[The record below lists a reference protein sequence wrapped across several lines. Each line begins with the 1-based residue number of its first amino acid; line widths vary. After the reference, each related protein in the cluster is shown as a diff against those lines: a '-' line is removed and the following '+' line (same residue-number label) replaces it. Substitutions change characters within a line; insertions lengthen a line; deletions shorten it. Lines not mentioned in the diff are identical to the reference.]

1 VGKHAAVINGMY
13 EPSPS
18 ELCGGWP
25 VYYNNSSLRNSD
37 VKATKSGLDLDGDIT
52 KSFLLFCPYA
62 MSWAIT
68 VLASVNDV
76 CGQDSADVH
85 TAIGDGGAESRG
97 NGESSAPATGTSDL
111 SPTGRLPLPLALPL
125 DQDKIS
131 KLAVIKST
139 AAALPFYTPSSAP
152 LTLAF
157 FEVSANTQPE
167 LAHGTSTWKVSVTIS
182 PEHHLD
188 TFCIRTINSH
198 ISFFFLL
205 QYNLFYV
212 MPLRSSL
219 RITDYAELVCKVLI
233 TRNAMNHIR
242 FSQDL
247 SSSPNRP

>member
-1 VGKHAAVINGMY
+1 MRGAVGKHAAVINGMY

-25 VYYNNSSLRNSD
+25 VYYNNSALRNSD
-37 VKATKSGLDLDGDIT
+37 AKAMKSGHEGEGDIT

-76 CGQDSADVH
+76 CGQDGAEVLSAV
-85 TAIGDGGAESRG
+85 GEGSSESRG
-97 NGESSAPATGTSDL
+97 NGENDVPILKASDPSPA
-111 SPTGRLPLPLALPL
+111 GRLLPPPPLPLPLPLPV

-167 LAHGTSTWKVSVTIS
+167 LAHGTSTWKVRVSLSLWHMTPLSLGTADVCIIL
-182 PEHHLD
+182 HL
-188 TFCIRTINSH
+188 R
-198 ISFFFLL
+198 L
-205 QYNLFYV
+205 LFY
-212 MPLRSSL
+212 
-219 RITDYAELVCKVLI
+219 
-233 TRNAMNHIR
+233 
-242 FSQDL
+242 F
-247 SSSPNRP
+247 

>member
-1 VGKHAAVINGMY
+1 VRGAVGKHAAVINGMY

-25 VYYNNSSLRNSD
+25 VYYNNSSLRNSEA
-37 VKATKSGLDLDGDIT
+37 KATKSGLDLDGDVT

-76 CGQDSADVH
+76 CGQDSADAH
-85 TAIGDGGAESRG
+85 TAVADGGTETRG
-97 NGESSAPATGTSDL
+97 NGESPVPAPSSSDL
-111 SPTGRLPLPLALPL
+111 SPTIRLPSPLPLPLPL

-139 AAALPFYTPSSAP
+139 AAALPFYAPSSAP

-167 LAHGTSTWKVSVTIS
+167 LAHGTSTWKVSVS
-182 PEHHLD
+182 GSAD
-188 TFCIRTINSH
+188 TA
-198 ISFFFLL
+198 
-205 QYNLFYV
+205 YPV
-212 MPLRSSL
+212 
-219 RITDYAELVCKVLI
+219 LVSGL
-233 TRNAMNHIR
+233 
-242 FSQDL
+242 
-247 SSSPNRP
+247 